1 MSRILII
8 ISTLLF
14 MFNSTM
20 NAQGTTAIYG
30 FVVEKDSTAM
40 TGVRGI
46 PFCTVKYCDINDHNV
61 VEYMGVTD
69 LRGFYN
75 LGENIPIKNYHVVIE
90 APGYD
95 TISKDMG
102 NFPTQELLTLHFE
115 MTRSGSVP
123 VAARQCY
130 SLPYLKIQKKQK
142 LSEAVTLIP
151 GITVDEY
158 GNMLTEEGG
167 SVKILLGGQN
177 VPFTDLAQFD
187 EIPTSYVSHFEYYD
201 ITDFNTVYSGI
212 VNIVLTTGQNT
223 ELTEKPFVTDMFDL

>member
-1 MSRILII
+1 MNRILII

-14 MFNSTM
+14 MFNSTI
-20 NAQGTTAIYG
+20 NAQGTAAIYG
-30 FVVEKDSTAM
+30 FVVEKDSTAK

-46 PFCTVKYCDINDHNV
+46 PFCTVKYCDINNHDV
-61 VEYMGVTD
+61 IEYLGVTD
-69 LRGFYN
+69 LRGFYS

-90 APGYD
+90 SPGYN

-102 NFPTQELLTLHFE
+102 NFPAQELLTLHFE

-123 VAARQCY
+123 VAARQSY
-130 SLPYLKIQKKQK
+130 SLSDLNIPKKQK
-142 LSEAVTLIP
+142 LSEAVTRIP

-158 GNMLTEEGG
+158 GNLLTEEGG
-167 SVKILLGGQN
+167 SVRLLLVGQN
-177 VPFTDLAQFD
+177 VPFTDLAQLD
-187 EIPTSYVSHFEYYD
+187 EIPMSYVSHFEYYD

-212 VNIVLTTGQNT
+212 VNIVLTTGQST